1 MYSTKS
7 KSLAN
12 HDFKLANPPKRR
24 ARSSPP
30 VARNRVQDFEE
41 PLNEGQ
47 AVDNIE
53 EILGDLIWNLPIA
66 VQARRPQRLR
76 DNFNFFRPTGDI
88 IFEPEVQ
95 AQNVN
100 GDTYYA
106 QPPILQE
113 RCFCGGLLKNG
124 EELFIFWPCAH
135 RYVSMLMIKRGTL
148 QKPQSGKERR
158 VVEKSCIILKR
169 FHFSFS
175 AHRNCWRR
183 RKLENRAKVFFRCE
197 YAFCQHLITEDSDF
211 LFNHECLLLRQ
222 ISGWR
227 FYKDWYKC
235 TEMLPQ
241 EEEDVTT
248 LIKNMIW
255 FCKWKW
261 NPNYDVYHDRNSL
274 VGEFEDIIQNDEWD
288 NDVGSG
294 LAACMTHIRKRSW
307 ENGTEYQFQID
318 HRKNRLPLS
327 AREVTMTEF
336 FEPDNGWV
344 EVERRNEVYTRLGD
358 AMRRNGMANL
368 IDINGSCL
376 EFCSDRA
383 IVYRIKQ
390 NPANPLIME
399 AENFSDAD
407 EDDNDDGQG
416 RAEEPRINGFAT
428 RPVQEQ
434 DTSSESSS
442 AEGQDTGPS
451 SGNTHRVAGG
461 ALFRAHLLEKGHYK
475 GHVAENSVQEEVDP
489 LANDWGEY
497 TEDAGAMYHEEAGRD
512 EYEARKVWQK
522 ELLNREGDRRIKRM
536 IEIAGDKTVLEEM
549 SHVDDATI
557 HDGRDNEVVTEL
569 FRLNINHILDEY
581 ANGRG
586 DPRLFMHY
594 FDLLEGHD
602 RLRRVILD
610 KSEQPTI
617 EVPHDDVLTGIG
629 AENLKVVRLDPNE
642 AENRNESAGFVTADG
657 LGASSLLSMIADE
670 PSTTAGSNEF
680 LRYKEGYVEWSRN
693 ISRNYSLIR
702 FYENESTEGSCLAS
716 SSPASLLCDVS
727 PIARGSLGVSQ
738 KKEFKFK
745 LLRAGKVNFSFYR
758 LQSKSSK
765 SGRTRRQSSQAL
777 QAEGCGSLKA
787 FLRQFA
793 NQTCW
798 TCQLF
803 RCTVKDAKT
812 TRRKRADCIRRP
824 SLVVV
829 VAVHLFGKTCLIRTP
844 KICVKPFLN
853 NLVLNHGKSK
863 AVLKKV
869 SFCPYILTHI
879 LDATYYVGVN
889 GSFFVF
895 DIKKYI
901 YVRSDVMFQIS
912 EKTSICLVKW
922 SSENK
927 PFYDVYV
934 HMYVGVSYIMYKR
947 VQSPCSTCHS
957 CTKSEIQKTKL
968 NVSTLCTS
976 LYYQIYIAEV
986 GNFCVLFYGIFKSCQ
1001 YICSIMQ
1008 RQVANLDL
1016 VQIYDANHRF
1026 LLREAEVSV
1035 LAQRSLYSEIVS
1047 WNEAMFHYGRLDSI
1061 LERGILQLD
1070 PDRISVRGEYQYF
1083 KAHEKVLFSK
1093 ISPLTTMFL
1102 IALSTDEFKD
1112 RVVEFTG
1119 QLTSQIEVCVLIIE
1133 MLPVDISKVLD
1144 LTSYFVLDFKLLHI
1158 LKNHLNE
1165 HHKERIMFNNNK
1177 LGYVLK
1183 RSIRRLRSAIGHFL
1197 VYGLGEP
1204 GFFKNIVQEH
1214 NFATYLTVME
1224 AQFHPRRLLTPTYYN
1239 VAKDYLRSRQIAL
1252 EALDTLGIQEHIPI

>member
-197 YAFCQHLITEDSDF
+197 YGYCQHLVTEDADF

-227 FYKDWYKC
+227 FYKDWYNC

-255 FCKWKW
+255 YTKWKW
-261 NPNYDVYHDRNSL
+261 NPNFDVYHDRNSL

-294 LAACMTHIRKRSW
+294 LAACMTIIRKRSY

-383 IVYRIKQ
+383 IVYRIRQ

-399 AENFSDAD
+399 AEDFSDAD
-407 EDDNDDGQG
+407 ENDNDDGQG

-428 RPVQEQ
+428 RPVQGQ
-434 DTSSESSS
+434 DTSSEESS
-442 AEGQDTGPS
+442 AEGQDTDPS

-461 ALFRAHLLEKGHYK
+461 ALFRAHLTKEGHYK
-475 GHVAENSVQEEVDP
+475 GHVETENVQEEVDP
-489 LANDWGEY
+489 LTNDWGEY
-497 TEDAGAMYHEEAGRD
+497 TEDAGAMYHEEVAR
-512 EYEARKVWQK
+512 EELTYEARKAKQK
-522 ELLNREGDRRIKRM
+522 ELLNREGDMRIKRM
-536 IEIAGDKTVLEEM
+536 IEIAGNHSIEEEV
-549 SHVDDATI
+549 SYVDDATI

-594 FDLLEGHD
+594 FELLEGHD

-642 AENRNESAGFVTADG
+642 AENRSESAGFVTADG
-657 LGASSLLSMIADE
+657 LGVSSLLSMIADE

-702 FYENESTEGSCLAS
+702 FYENESKEGPCLAS
-716 SSPASLLCDVS
+716 SSPDSLLCDVS
-727 PIARGSLGVSQ
+727 PIAKGAVGVSLE
-738 KKEFKFK
+738 KEFKYTFSHM
-745 LLRAGKVNFSFYR
+745 GKVNFSIYR
-758 LQSKSSK
+758 LQNKSLR
-765 SGRTRRQSSQAL
+765 SGRTKRRSLKTSL
-777 QAEGCGSLKA
+777 QAGGCGSLKA
-787 FLRQFA
+787 FLLLFA
-793 NQTCW
+793 NRTCW
-798 TCQLF
+798 ACQLF
-803 RCTVKDAKT
+803 RCMVKDAKK
-812 TRRKRADCIRRP
+812 TRRKRADCKRMPKI
-824 SLVVV
+824 V
-829 VAVHLFGKTCLIRTP
+829 VAVNQNGKTSFIRTP
-844 KICVKPFLN
+844 KICV
-853 NLVLNHGKSK
+853 NLFHYKIVFSHSKTK
-863 AVLKKV
+863 AVPKKV
-869 SFCPYILTHI
+869 SFCPITLTYV

-889 GSFFVF
+889 SSSFFS
-895 DIKKYI
+895 DKKQCI
-901 YVRSDVMFQIS
+901 YVRFDVTFQIS
-912 EKTSICLVKW
+912 KK
-922 SSENK
+922 
-927 PFYDVYV
+927 
-934 HMYVGVSYIMYKR
+934 
-947 VQSPCSTCHS
+947 
-957 CTKSEIQKTKL
+957 
-968 NVSTLCTS
+968 
-976 LYYQIYIAEV
+976 
-986 GNFCVLFYGIFKSCQ
+986 
-1001 YICSIMQ
+1001 
-1008 RQVANLDL
+1008 
-1016 VQIYDANHRF
+1016 
-1026 LLREAEVSV
+1026 
-1035 LAQRSLYSEIVS
+1035 YS
-1047 WNEAMFHYGRLDSI
+1047 
-1061 LERGILQLD
+1061 
-1070 PDRISVRGEYQYF
+1070 
-1083 KAHEKVLFSK
+1083 
-1093 ISPLTTMFL
+1093 
-1102 IALSTDEFKD
+1102 
-1112 RVVEFTG
+1112 
-1119 QLTSQIEVCVLIIE
+1119 
-1133 MLPVDISKVLD
+1133 
-1144 LTSYFVLDFKLLHI
+1144 
-1158 LKNHLNE
+1158 
-1165 HHKERIMFNNNK
+1165 NK
-1177 LGYVLK
+1177 LSMK
-1183 RSIRRLRSAIGHFL
+1183 
-1197 VYGLGEP
+1197 
-1204 GFFKNIVQEH
+1204 
-1214 NFATYLTVME
+1214 
-1224 AQFHPRRLLTPTYYN
+1224 
-1239 VAKDYLRSRQIAL
+1239 AL
-1252 EALDTLGIQEHIPI
+1252 AV